1 MVGRLLLAQ
10 RKSWQQNE
18 VTVAR
23 MLFREEPGDFIDCI
37 DSNHN
42 LFGLKLTDKK
52 TRGRDRV
59 IEIDTKIPL
68 STENH
73 RD

>member
-1 MVGRLLLAQ
+1 
-10 RKSWQQNE
+10 
-18 VTVAR
+18 

-73 RD
+73 IVIDCSLIDSQHMLKQHQ